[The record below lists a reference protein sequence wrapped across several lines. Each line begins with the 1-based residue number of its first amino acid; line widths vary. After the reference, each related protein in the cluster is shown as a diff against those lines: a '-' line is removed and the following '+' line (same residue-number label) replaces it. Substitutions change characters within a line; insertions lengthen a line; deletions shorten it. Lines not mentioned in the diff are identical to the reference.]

1 MGDYLALIAISYV
14 PAAFGDLFLLRILD
28 MAGYNV
34 NKYEEVLALIP
45 VLNIFMMAA
54 DFMVLLIGVSV
65 MLIMELI
72 DKVKGGK

>member
-1 MGDYLALIAISYV
+1 MADCLALIAISYV
-14 PAAFGDLFLLRILD
+14 PAAFGDLMLLRFLD

-34 NKYEEVLALIP
+34 DKYEEILAVIP

>member
-1 MGDYLALIAISYV
+1 MGDYLTLIAISYV
-14 PAAFGDLFLLRILD
+14 PAAFGDLMLLRFLD

-34 NKYEEVLALIP
+34 DKYEEILAVIP

-54 DFMVLLIGVSV
+54 DFMVLLIGVAA
-65 MLIMELI
+65 MCIMELI